1 MGTAGGW
8 APPPLRAARAATV
21 AVVVV
26 GLLTGLSA
34 CAPQE
39 ASAPAP
45 ATGTAIS
52 APVDEATDALADG
65 ITVEAVQARLDWGR
79 RVMGLAITAP
89 DAADGGGPTDPEV
102 DVVAAALG
110 SPAWT
115 TTTPSNPDRTVTLAP
130 GRTRSM
136 FVELG
141 DPVCDASPGG
151 RPDGVTGPGG
161 TARLTLEAAD
171 GATIERDVP
180 VTDPYGH
187 LARAWGE
194 DCARTAF
201 ERVAR
206 LAIGPDVV
214 SGDHEGAVTGTVTLT
229 ITPIGASEARPAVFI
244 TGISGTQLLAPVG
257 GTPWRDPALGA
268 PDAAGSAV
276 PLTFTAVRCDQH
288 AIAED
293 KRGTYLGIE
302 TSRDGVAQPVFH
314 VQLPEE
320 TRRALMTWFAGAC
333 SWES

>member
-1 MGTAGGW
+1 MPHAL
-8 APPPLRAARAATV
+8 ALALARARARSQR
-21 AVVVV
+21 
-26 GLLTGLSA
+26 TGDGPSRDPSA
-34 CAPQE
+34 
-39 ASAPAP
+39 S
-45 ATGTAIS
+45 
-52 APVDEATDALADG
+52 
-65 ITVEAVQARLDWGR
+65 R
-79 RVMGLAITAP
+79 
-89 DAADGGGPTDPEV
+89 GPTDPEV
-102 DVVAAALG
+102 HVVAAALG
-110 SPAWT
+110 SSAWT
-115 TTTPSNPDRTVTLAP
+115 TTTPTNPDRTVTLAP

-141 DPVCDASPGG
+141 DPVCDASPGR
-151 RPDGVTGPGG
+151 RPDGVRGPGG
-161 TARLTLEAAD
+161 TARLTLETPD

-201 ERVAR
+201 EQVTR

-214 SGDHEGAVTGTVTLT
+214 SGVHDGAVTGTLTLT
-229 ITPIGASEARPAVFI
+229 VTPIGTTPSDLTL

-268 PDAAGSAV
+268 PNAAGSAV

-320 TRRALMTWFAGAC
+320 TRRALMIWFAGAC
-333 SWES
+333 SWKS